1 MLVKNR
7 MTSDPLTVTEGTTV
21 AEALSFMK
29 QHSVRRLPVMDHRKK
44 HMVGIISEKD
54 LLYASPS
61 PATSL
66 SVYEIG
72 YLLSRLKVEEIMTKD
87 VITVSPDAPLE
98 DAARIMADNK
108 IGGLPVV
115 EDGKLVGIITE
126 TDIFKVTLEM
136 LGAREHG
143 VRLTLRAE
151 DKPGTLSEIAHAIA
165 SKGGDIIA
173 LGTFGCEGTQDRTLM
188 VKVRGLEKQELLQTI
203 EPLPVQVLDV
213 RN

>member
-7 MTSDPLTVTEGTTV
+7 MTHDPLTVTQGTTV
-21 AEALSFMK
+21 SEALSFMK
-29 QHSVRRLPVMDHRKK
+29 QHNVRRLPVMDNRKK
-44 HMVGIISEKD
+44 RMVGIVSEKD

-72 YLLSRLKVEEIMTKD
+72 YLLSKLKVEEIMTKE

-108 IGGLPVV
+108 VGGLPVM
-115 EDGKLVGIITE
+115 ENGKLVGIITE
-126 TDIFKVTLEM
+126 TDIFKVILEM

-143 VRLTLRAE
+143 VRLTLKAE
-151 DKPGTLSEIAHAIA
+151 DKPGVLSDIAHAIA

-173 LGTFGCEGTQDRTLM
+173 LGTFGCGETKDRTLM
-188 VKVRGLEKQELLQTI
+188 VKVRGMEKQDLLQAL
-203 EPLPVQVLDV
+203 EPLPVQIVDV
-213 RN
+213 RS